1 MKRVFLIVIIMLVI
15 AGGGIFGLIY
25 FEMIPNP
32 FAETDSEE
40 EVAGPPTAAPG
51 FEPPGRAPVIIPL
64 EDIIVPVILDGRVT
78 KRVYITARIHIVQ
91 GNFALIQ
98 NGMPRFENAINQR
111 LLSYLQEHFSKN
123 RLIDPRGIKREM
135 QMAAQTVY
143 GDRVKDVLLLTV
155 FEQ

>member
-1 MKRVFLIVIIMLVI
+1 MKRLFVIVFIMLSI

-32 FAETDSEE
+32 FAQDDGEE
-40 EVAGPPTAAPG
+40 EPAAPPTAAPD
-51 FEPPGRAPVIIPL
+51 FVPPARAPVIIPL

-78 KRVYITARIHIVQ
+78 KRVYITARIQIVQ
-91 GNFALIQ
+91 GNFALVQ

-111 LLSYLQEHFSKN
+111 LLVYLQEHFARN
-123 RLIDPRGIKREM
+123 RLIDPRGIKNEM
-135 QMAAQTVY
+135 KLAAQTVY
-143 GDRVKDVLLLTV
+143 GDRVIDVLLLTV